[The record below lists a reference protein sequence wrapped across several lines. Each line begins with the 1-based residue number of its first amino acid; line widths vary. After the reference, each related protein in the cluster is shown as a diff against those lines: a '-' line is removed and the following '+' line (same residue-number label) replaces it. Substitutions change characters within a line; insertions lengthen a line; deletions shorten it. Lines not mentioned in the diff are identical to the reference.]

1 MRMRTAAP
9 SSRFAISSP
18 AQSPPLRISA
28 SRWVRAVWVRW
39 VVVVVVRAWVCELR
53 MRGPVCVCV
62 LCVCVSVRAYVCESV
77 CVCARVCARVCVR
90 ARAHVRSIVPV
101 VRV

>member
-9 SSRFAISSP
+9 SSRFAISLP

-28 SRWVRAVWVRW
+28 SRRVRVVWVRL
-39 VVVVVVRAWVCELR
+39 VVVVRAWVCELR

-62 LCVCVSVRAYVCESV
+62 IVCDCVCNV
-77 CVCARVCARVCVR
+77 
-90 ARAHVRSIVPV
+90 
-101 VRV
+101 